1 MNSHN
6 LFIAP
11 SDILYMFPGMNPK
24 DLQKAMKKLGIKQ
37 EEIDAT
43 EVIIKCPD
51 KDLIIRNPQVSKVNA
66 MGQETIQ
73 IVGDIEERSAQ
84 KFTEDDVKTVAEQ
97 AKVPEAKAREVL
109 EKNNGDLAKSIL
121 ELQK

>member
-1 MNSHN
+1 
-6 LFIAP
+6 
-11 SDILYMFPGMNPK
+11 MFPGMNPK

-66 MGQETIQ
+66 MGQETLQ
-73 IVGDIEERSAQ
+73 ITGDIEERSAQ
-84 KFTEDDVKTVAEQ
+84 KFTEDDVKTVASQ
-97 AKVPEAKAREVL
+97 AKVSEAKAREAL

-121 ELQK
+121 ELQN

>member
-1 MNSHN
+1 
-6 LFIAP
+6 
-11 SDILYMFPGMNPK
+11 MFPGMNPK

-73 IVGDIEERSAQ
+73 IIGDIEELKAQ
-84 KFTEDDVKTVAEQ
+84 KFTEDDVKTVAGQ
-97 AKVPEAKAREVL
+97 AKVSLEKARQAL

-121 ELQK
+121 ELQ

>member
-1 MNSHN
+1 
-6 LFIAP
+6 
-11 SDILYMFPGMNPK
+11 MFPGMNPK

-73 IVGDIEERSAQ
+73 IVGDIEELKSA

-97 AKVPEAKAREVL
+97 AKVSEAKAREVL
-109 EKNNGDLAKSIL
+109 ERNNGDLEKSIL
-121 ELQK
+121 DLQK

>member
-1 MNSHN
+1 
-6 LFIAP
+6 
-11 SDILYMFPGMNPK
+11 MFPGMNPK
-24 DLQKAMKKLGIKQ
+24 DLQKAMKNLGIKQ
-37 EEIDAT
+37 EEIEAT

-73 IVGDIEERSAQ
+73 IVGDIEELKSA

-97 AKVPEAKAREVL
+97 AKVSEAKAREVL
-109 EKNNGDLAKSIL
+109 ERNNGDLAKSIL
-121 ELQK
+121 DLQK